1 MKYQKTRQANELKII
16 PLGGCEEVGRNMTVF
31 EYGNDIVILDMGI
44 QFPEEDMPG
53 INYVIPNTKYLQGK
67 EKNIRGVIFS
77 HGHLDHIGAA
87 PILLE
92 KLNNP
97 TVIARPFTIQMIK
110 HRQEDYSAGSSQKLK
125 TILIKKLEDKIKL
138 GVFEINFF
146 QVDHSVMDAVGII
159 LKTPKATIIH
169 PGDWMMEHG
178 PINKQ
183 KIRYDHLSQLKKP
196 TILMLESI
204 GSINTKKPV
213 TEKEM
218 IDNLKRVIDKAPGRT
233 IIATISSQ
241 VQRIKQIM
249 EYASKN
255 NKKVSLD
262 GFSMKMNI
270 EIAKKLGYIKVRKDV
285 LVPINKISNYPD
297 QKVIMLVTGTQGESQ
312 RRPRDGIHLGSSG
325 AE

>member
-1 MKYQKTRQANELKII
+1 MKYQKNRQTNELKII

-44 QFPEEDMPG
+44 QFPEENMPG
-53 INYVIPNTKYLQGK
+53 VNYVIPNTKYLQGK

-97 TVIARPFTIQMIK
+97 TIIARPFTIQMIK

-125 TILIKKLEDKIKL
+125 VNLIKKMEQKIKL
-138 GVFEINFF
+138 GSFEISFF
-146 QVDHSVMDAVGII
+146 PVDHTIMDAVGVII
-159 LKTPKATIIH
+159 KAPTATIIH

-183 KIRYDHLSQLKKP
+183 KIRYDNLSKLPKP
-196 TILMLESI
+196 TILMLESL
-204 GSINTKKPV
+204 GSTNTKEPV
-213 TEKEM
+213 TEKQL
-218 IDNLKRVIDKAPGRT
+218 IDNLKKVIDKAPGRT
-233 IIATISSQ
+233 IIATFSSQ
-241 VQRIKQIM
+241 VERIKQII
-249 EYASKN
+249 EYASRK
-255 NKKVSLD
+255 NKKVALD

-270 EIAKKLGYIKVRKDV
+270 EIAKKLGYVKVSKDI
-285 LVPINKISNYPD
+285 LIPINKVNNYH
-297 QKVIMLVTGTQGESQ
+297 
-312 RRPRDGIHLGSSG
+312 R
-325 AE
+325 